1 MVLGREAQVELFLDV
16 VRELARQKRVRLVRR
31 DETMAFLNSHNIL
44 LDDVVDVLLGLQT
57 SDRFDGPEPDRDER
71 YRDRWTVAEFAPLTD
86 YGRLYLKLSIVNT
99 HTLGKVLSLK
109 LYREKECP

>member
-44 LDDVVDVLLGLQT
+44 LDDVVDVLLGPQT
-57 SDRFDGPEPDRDER
+57 PDCFD
-71 YRDRWTVAEFAPLTD
+71 
-86 YGRLYLKLSIVNT
+86 
-99 HTLGKVLSLK
+99 
-109 LYREKECP
+109 

>member
-16 VRELARQKRVRLVRR
+16 VRELARQKRVRLVRG

-57 SDRFDGPEPDRDER
+57 PDCFD
-71 YRDRWTVAEFAPLTD
+71 
-86 YGRLYLKLSIVNT
+86 
-99 HTLGKVLSLK
+99 
-109 LYREKECP
+109 

>member
-57 SDRFDGPEPDRDER
+57 PDCFD
-71 YRDRWTVAEFAPLTD
+71 
-86 YGRLYLKLSIVNT
+86 
-99 HTLGKVLSLK
+99 
-109 LYREKECP
+109 